1 MGTYLKQSGIQW
13 WVLLVL
19 LVPYLAAQAD
29 DVLPDRRSG
38 RPPVVS
44 GPVGSGSGSEAGKA
58 LRQSM
63 LDMQQQLDQMQTEQR
78 QLRDTVEVQAH
89 EIEQLKARQRDLL
102 ADIDRRVSNLEHR
115 SPGDAGASAGPS
127 AAGVSPSA
135 EVATPVPAAGVA
147 AVRTSRANVPPSAA
161 QQQEYETAF
170 DLMKQ
175 GNYERAIKSF
185 RVFVARHPDSSLADN
200 AQYWIAEANYVLRNY
215 KLALEE
221 FTKVLALYPDS
232 TKAPDSLLK
241 IGYVYYE
248 TAAYAKARSTLNDVI
263 ARYPNTTAARL
274 ATTRLEKM
282 KKEGK

>member
-1 MGTYLKQSGIQW
+1 MGTYLKRSGIQW
-13 WVLLVL
+13 WILLVL
-19 LVPYLAAQAD
+19 IVPTLVAQAD

-44 GPVGSGSGSEAGKA
+44 GPVGSGGEAGKA

-63 LDMQQQLDQMQTEQR
+63 LDMQQQLEQLQTEQR

-89 EIEQLKARQRDLL
+89 EIEQLKTRQHDLL
-102 ADIDRRVSNLEHR
+102 SDMDRRVRDLEHR
-115 SPGDAGASAGPS
+115 SPGEAGASAGS
-127 AAGVSPSA
+127 AAAGVSPSA
-135 EVATPVPAAGVA
+135 DGAAAAPAAGVA
-147 AVRTSRANVPPSAA
+147 AARTGRANVPPNAA
-161 QQQEYETAF
+161 QQQEYEAAF

-185 RVFVARHPDSSLADN
+185 RTFVAKHPDSSLADN

-241 IGYVYYE
+241 IGYVHYE
-248 TAAYAKARSTLNDVI
+248 TAAYGKARSTLNDVI
-263 ARYPNTTAARL
+263 AHYPNTTAARL

>member
-1 MGTYLKQSGIQW
+1 MGTYLKHSGIQW

-19 LVPYLAAQAD
+19 LVPYWAAQAD

-44 GPVGSGSGSEAGKA
+44 GPVGSGGEAGKA

-63 LDMQQQLDQMQTEQR
+63 LDMQQQLDQLQTEQR
-78 QLRDTVEVQAH
+78 QLRDTVEVQVH
-89 EIEQLKARQRDLL
+89 EIEQLKTRQHDLL
-102 ADIDRRVSNLEHR
+102 SDMDRRVRDLEHR
-115 SPGDAGASAGPS
+115 GPGDAGVGAGPS
-127 AAGVSPSA
+127 AGGLSPSA
-135 EVATPVPAAGVA
+135 DGVTVPPAAGVPVA
-147 AVRTSRANVPPSAA
+147 ARGGRANVPPSAA
-161 QQQEYETAF
+161 QQQEYEAAF

-185 RVFVARHPDSSLADN
+185 RTFVAKHPDSSLADN

-232 TKAPDSLLK
+232 AKAPDSLLK
-241 IGYVYYE
+241 IGYVHYE
-248 TAAYAKARSTLNDVI
+248 TAAYGKARSTLNDVI

-274 ATTRLEKM
+274 ATARLEKM